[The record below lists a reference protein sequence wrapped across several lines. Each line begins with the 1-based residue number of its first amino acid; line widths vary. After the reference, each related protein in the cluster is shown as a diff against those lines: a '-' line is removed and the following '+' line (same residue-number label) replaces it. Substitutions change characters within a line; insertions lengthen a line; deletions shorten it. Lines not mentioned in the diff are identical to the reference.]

1 MDKVRHQP
9 VNKNLINAKGKRPLC
24 REDEIALPQRKHFL
38 ISMRALIIPM
48 VIILAVFA
56 PSAARAQSQQEQTQI
71 SIGAPAQAKVGERLT
86 VQAVLVD
93 SRGNPIPKATIYF
106 TTQADFLHNSG
117 DVVLAQAM
125 TNNKGQAVAR
135 FTDDFYDT
143 ITLKAEFRGDPQY
156 VSSNATTQI
165 AIDGQGQVYAEHV
178 GVDIPGFNVPPRF
191 PAVAS
196 VQSQEFNIWLYI
208 ENLWPGMNAWPIAA
222 ALIVVWSM
230 YLLAVKFMFG
240 ITKSKSED
248 QESTYPT
255 SQRRSL

>member
-9 VNKNLINAKGKRPLC
+9 VIKNLINAKRKRPPC
-24 REDEIALPQRKHFL
+24 RGNEIAFQQRKHL
-38 ISMRALIIPM
+38 MISMRALIIPM
-48 VIILAVFA
+48 VIILAIFA
-56 PSAARAQSQQEQTQI
+56 PHAARAQSQQEQTQI

-93 SRGNPIPKATIYF
+93 SRGNPIPKATVYF

-117 DVVLAQAM
+117 DVVLAQAV

-135 FTDDFYDT
+135 FTDDFSDS
-143 ITLKAEFRGDPQY
+143 ITLNAEFRGDAQY
-156 VSSNATTQI
+156 ASSNATTQI
-165 AIDGQGQVYAEHV
+165 AIDSQGQIYAEHV

-196 VQSQEFNIWLYI
+196 VQSQEFNVWLYI

-222 ALIVVWSM
+222 ALIIVWSM
-230 YLLAVKFMFG
+230 YLLAVKFIFG
-240 ITKSKSED
+240 IATSKSDD

-255 SQRRSL
+255 NQRRSL

>member
-1 MDKVRHQP
+1 MDEVRHQP
-9 VNKNLINAKGKRPLC
+9 VIKNLINAKAKRPLH
-24 REDEIALPQRKHFL
+24 RGNEIALRQRKHLL
-38 ISMRALIIPM
+38 ISMRSIFIPII
-48 VIILAVFA
+48 IILAAFA
-56 PSAARAQSQQEQTQI
+56 PRVARAQSQQEQTQI

-93 SRGNPIPKATIYF
+93 SRGNPIPKAAIYF

-117 DVVLAQAM
+117 DVVLAQAV

-135 FTDDFYDT
+135 FTDDFSDS
-143 ITLKAEFRGDPQY
+143 ITLAAEFRGDSQY
-156 VSSNATTQI
+156 ASSNATIQI
-165 AIDGQGQVYAEHV
+165 AIDGQGQIYAEHV

-222 ALIVVWSM
+222 ALIIVWSM
-230 YLLAVKFMFG
+230 YLLAVKFIFG
-240 ITKSKSED
+240 IATSKSED
-248 QESTYPT
+248 QESTYST
-255 SQRRSL
+255 HQRRSL